1 MHDTRTILVTG
12 IAGFIGYHV
21 AKRLVEDGWN
31 VVGIDNCND
40 YYDPSLKHARLA
52 QLGNSVTFYLGDI
65 EDKGLIASIFET
77 HKPELVC
84 HLAAQAG
91 VRYSIENPDAY
102 ISSNI
107 VGFLNILEACRR
119 HKPRH
124 LFYASSS
131 SVYGANTDVPFRT
144 TDRVDQPVS
153 LYAVTKRSNELMAY
167 CYNHLYQIPCTG
179 LRFFTVYGPWGRPDM
194 AYFSFAEKIL
204 AREPIN
210 IYNHGNLSRDFT
222 YIDDIVESIIRL
234 LGAVDTHDDQ
244 VRASRWLA
252 RDGAHDDDAR
262 ACDDAMQAH
271 ADDAIRAHADDAMRA
286 HDDDAMRAH
295 ADDAMRAHADDAMR
309 ASHRLA
315 PTYNIGN
322 GAPVSLLDFV
332 EILEQELGMPA
343 IKEYVD
349 MQPGDVATTWADC
362 EELFELTKFRPQTDL
377 RTGLQRFVAWYKEY
391 YRGGTL

>member
-1 MHDTRTILVTG
+1 MSRQQTIFITG
-12 IAGFIGYHV
+12 IAGFIGFHV
-21 AKRLVEDGWN
+21 ARRLVKDGWS

-52 QLGNSVTFYLGDI
+52 QLGTSVTFYLGDI
-65 EDKGLIASIFET
+65 EDKGLIESIFET
-77 HKPELVC
+77 HKPEIVC
-84 HLAAQAG
+84 NLAAQAG

-124 LFYASSS
+124 VFYASSS

-153 LYAVTKRSNELMAY
+153 LYAVTKRSNELMAF

-204 AREPIN
+204 AGEPIN

-234 LGAVDTHDDQ
+234 VGAADTHDDQ

-252 RDGAHDDDAR
+252 RDGACDADAR
-262 ACDDAMQAH
+262 AC
-271 ADDAIRAHADDAMRA
+271 DDAMRA
-286 HDDDAMRAH
+286 HDDDAIRAH
-295 ADDAMRAHADDAMR
+295 DDDAMRAHDHDAIRAHDDDAIR

-322 GAPVSLLDFV
+322 GAPVNLMEFV

-362 EELFELTKFRPQTDL
+362 EDLFALTGFRPQTDL
-377 RTGLQRFVAWYKEY
+377 RTGLRKFVEWYREY
-391 YRGGTL
+391 RHGERGS

>member
-31 VVGIDNCND
+31 VIGIDNCND

-52 QLGNSVTFYLGDI
+52 KLGSSVTFYLGDI
-65 EDKGLIASIFET
+65 EDKGLIESIFET

-204 AREPIN
+204 AGEPIN

-222 YIDDIVESIIRL
+222 YIDDIVEGVVRL
-234 LGAVDTHDDQ
+234 LTPGLKSGVNTPGVKPGA
-244 VRASRWLA
+244 
-252 RDGAHDDDAR
+252 
-262 ACDDAMQAH
+262 
-271 ADDAIRAHADDAMRA
+271 
-286 HDDDAMRAH
+286 
-295 ADDAMRAHADDAMR
+295 
-309 ASHRLA
+309 
-315 PTYNIGN
+315 TYNIGN
-322 GAPVSLLDFV
+322 GAPVNLMKFV
-332 EILEQELGMPA
+332 GILEQELGMPA
-343 IKEYVD
+343 IKDYVD

>member
-65 EDKGLIASIFET
+65 EDKGLIESIFET
-77 HKPELVC
+77 HKPEIVC

-107 VGFLNILEACRR
+107 VGFLNILEACRH

-131 SVYGANTDVPFRT
+131 SVYGANMDVPFRT

-234 LGAVDTHDDQ
+234 IGVADAHDDQ

-252 RDGAHDDDAR
+252 REGACDDDAR
-262 ACDDAMQAH
+262 T
-271 ADDAIRAHADDAMRA
+271 
-286 HDDDAMRAH
+286 HD
-295 ADDAMRAHADDAMR
+295 DDAMRAHADDAMR

-322 GAPVSLLDFV
+322 GAPVNLFDFV

-362 EELFELTKFRPQTDL
+362 EELFERTKFRPQTDL

>member
-65 EDKGLIASIFET
+65 EDKGLIESIFET
-77 HKPELVC
+77 HKPKLVC

-222 YIDDIVESIIRL
+222 YIDDIVESIICL
-234 LGAVDTHDDQ
+234 IGAVDTHDDQ

-252 RDGAHDDDAR
+252 REGACDADAR
-262 ACDDAMQAH
+262 AHD
-271 ADDAIRAHADDAMRA
+271 DDAIRAHDDDASRAHADDASRAHADDVIRA
-286 HDDDAMRAH
+286 HDDDAI
-295 ADDAMRAHADDAMR
+295 R

-322 GAPVSLLDFV
+322 GAPVNLLDFV
-332 EILEQELGMPA
+332 ETLEQELGMPA

>member
-31 VVGIDNCND
+31 VIGIDNCND

-52 QLGNSVTFYLGDI
+52 QLGSSITMYRGDI
-65 EDKGLIASIFET
+65 EDKGLVESIFET

-91 VRYSIENPDAY
+91 VRYSLDNPDAY

-119 HKPRH
+119 HKPLQ

-204 AREPIN
+204 AGKPIN
-210 IYNHGNLSRDFT
+210 IYNHGNLRRDFT
-222 YIDDIVESIIRL
+222 YIDDIVESIVRL
-234 LGAVDTHDDQ
+234 LSPGLKPGHV
-244 VRASRWLA
+244 
-252 RDGAHDDDAR
+252 
-262 ACDDAMQAH
+262 
-271 ADDAIRAHADDAMRA
+271 
-286 HDDDAMRAH
+286 
-295 ADDAMRAHADDAMR
+295 
-309 ASHRLA
+309 
-315 PTYNIGN
+315 YNIGN
-322 GAPVSLLDFV
+322 GAPVNLLEFV
-332 EILEQELGMPA
+332 ETLEQELGMPA

-362 EELFELTKFRPQTDL
+362 EDLFELTGFRPQTDL
-377 RTGLQRFVAWYKEY
+377 RTGLRKFVEWYRENHSC
-391 YRGGTL
+391 

>member
-1 MHDTRTILVTG
+1 
-12 IAGFIGYHV
+12 
-21 AKRLVEDGWN
+21 
-31 VVGIDNCND
+31 
-40 YYDPSLKHARLA
+40 LKHARLA
-52 QLGNSVTFYLGDI
+52 QLGTSVTFYLGDI
-65 EDKGLIASIFET
+65 EDKGLIESIFET
-77 HKPELVC
+77 HKPEIVC

-91 VRYSIENPDAY
+91 VRYSLENPDAY

-107 VGFLNILEACRR
+107 SGFLNILEACRH

-204 AREPIN
+204 AGQPIN

-222 YIDDIVESIIRL
+222 YIDDIVESIVRL
-234 LGAVDTHDDQ
+234 LGVADAQSELAV
-244 VRASRWLA
+244 RCSLLA
-252 RDGAHDDDAR
+252 
-262 ACDDAMQAH
+262 
-271 ADDAIRAHADDAMRA
+271 
-286 HDDDAMRAH
+286 
-295 ADDAMRAHADDAMR
+295 
-309 ASHRLA
+309 
-315 PTYNIGN
+315 TYNIGN
-322 GAPVSLLDFV
+322 GAPVNLLEFV
-332 EILEQELGMPA
+332 ETLEQELGLPA

-349 MQPGDVATTWADC
+349 MQPGDVETTWADC
-362 EELFELTKFRPQTDL
+362 EELFELTGFRPNTSL
-377 RTGLQRFVAWYKEY
+377 RAGLQRFVDWYKKY
-391 YRGGTL
+391 YLAP

>member
-52 QLGNSVTFYLGDI
+52 QLGSSVTFYLGDI
-65 EDKGLIASIFET
+65 EDKGLIESIFET

-124 LFYASSS
+124 VFYASSS

-204 AREPIN
+204 AGEPIN

-222 YIDDIVESIIRL
+222 YIDDIVESIVRL
-234 LGAVDTHDDQ
+234 LGVADAQ
-244 VRASRWLA
+244 SEPAARCLLLA
-252 RDGAHDDDAR
+252 
-262 ACDDAMQAH
+262 
-271 ADDAIRAHADDAMRA
+271 
-286 HDDDAMRAH
+286 
-295 ADDAMRAHADDAMR
+295 
-309 ASHRLA
+309 
-315 PTYNIGN
+315 TYNIGN
-322 GAPVSLLDFV
+322 GAPVNLMEFV

-362 EELFELTKFRPQTDL
+362 EDLFALSGFRPQTDL
-377 RTGLQRFVAWYKEY
+377 RTGLRKFVDWYREY
-391 YRGGTL
+391 RHGERGS

>member
-52 QLGNSVTFYLGDI
+52 QLSKSVTFYLGDI
-65 EDKGLIASIFET
+65 EDKGLIESIFET
-77 HKPELVC
+77 HNPELVC

-91 VRYSIENPDAY
+91 VRYSLDNPDAY

-107 VGFLNILEACRR
+107 VGFLNILEACRH

-234 LGAVDTHDDQ
+234 IGAVDTHDDQ

-252 RDGAHDDDAR
+252 REGAS
-262 ACDDAMQAH
+262 DDAMQAH
-271 ADDAIRAHADDAMRA
+271 ADDVMRTDDAIRA
-286 HDDDAMRAH
+286 HDDDAIRAH
-295 ADDAMRAHADDAMR
+295 DDDAMR

-322 GAPVSLLDFV
+322 GAPVNLLEFV
-332 EILEQELGMPA
+332 QTLEQELGMPA

-377 RTGLQRFVAWYKEY
+377 RTGLQRFVAWYREY
-391 YRGGTL
+391 RHGERG

>member
-1 MHDTRTILVTG
+1 MTMSRQQTIFITG
-12 IAGFIGYHV
+12 IAGFIGFHV
-21 AKRLVEDGWN
+21 ARRLVKDGWS

-52 QLGNSVTFYLGDI
+52 QLGTSVTFYLGDI
-65 EDKGLIASIFET
+65 EDKGLIESIFET
-77 HKPELVC
+77 HKPEIVC
-84 HLAAQAG
+84 NLAAQAG

-124 LFYASSS
+124 VFYASSS

-153 LYAVTKRSNELMAY
+153 LYAVTKRSNELMAF

-204 AREPIN
+204 AGEPIN

-234 LGAVDTHDDQ
+234 VGAADTHDDQ

-252 RDGAHDDDAR
+252 RDGACDADAR
-262 ACDDAMQAH
+262 AC
-271 ADDAIRAHADDAMRA
+271 DDAMRA
-286 HDDDAMRAH
+286 HDDDAIRAH
-295 ADDAMRAHADDAMR
+295 DDDAMRAHDHDAIRAHDDDAIR

-322 GAPVSLLDFV
+322 GAPVNLMEFV

-362 EELFELTKFRPQTDL
+362 EDLFALTGFRPQTDL
-377 RTGLQRFVAWYKEY
+377 RTGLRKFVEWYREY
-391 YRGGTL
+391 RHGERGS

>member
-31 VVGIDNCND
+31 VIGIDNCND

-65 EDKGLIASIFET
+65 EDKGLIESIFET

-234 LGAVDTHDDQ
+234 IGAADTNDDQ

-252 RDGAHDDDAR
+252 RDGACDADAR
-262 ACDDAMQAH
+262 ACDDTMRAH
-271 ADDAIRAHADDAMRA
+271 ADDAIRAHDDAMRA
-286 HDDDAMRAH
+286 HD
-295 ADDAMRAHADDAMR
+295 DDAMR

-322 GAPVSLLDFV
+322 GAPVSLMEFV
-332 EILEQELGMPA
+332 EILEQELGMTA

-362 EELFELTKFRPQTDL
+362 EELFELTKFCPQTDL

>member
-31 VVGIDNCND
+31 VIGIDNCND

-65 EDKGLIASIFET
+65 EDKGLIESIFET
-77 HKPELVC
+77 HKPKLVC

-107 VGFLNILEACRR
+107 SGFLNILEACRH

-222 YIDDIVESIIRL
+222 YIDDIVESIVRL
-234 LGAVDTHDDQ
+234 IGAVDTHDDQ

-252 RDGAHDDDAR
+252 REGASDGAMR
-262 ACDDAMQAH
+262 AH
-271 ADDAIRAHADDAMRA
+271 ADDAIRAHDDDAMRA
-286 HDDDAMRAH
+286 HDDDARTH
-295 ADDAMRAHADDAMR
+295 DDDAMRAHDDDAMR

>member
-52 QLGNSVTFYLGDI
+52 QLGNSITFYLGDI
-65 EDKGLIASIFET
+65 EDKGLIESIFET

-107 VGFLNILEACRR
+107 VGFLNILEACRH

-222 YIDDIVESIIRL
+222 YIDDIVESIVRL
-234 LGAVDTHDDQ
+234 VGAVDTHDDQ

-252 RDGAHDDDAR
+252 RDGACDADAR
-262 ACDDAMQAH
+262 ACDDTS
-271 ADDAIRAHADDAMRA
+271 RAHDDDAMRA
-286 HDDDAMRAH
+286 HDDDARTH
-295 ADDAMRAHADDAMR
+295 DDDAMRAHADAMRAHDDDAIR

-391 YRGGTL
+391 YRGGAL

>member
-52 QLGNSVTFYLGDI
+52 QLGNAVTFYLGDI
-65 EDKGLIASIFET
+65 EDKGLIESIFET

-222 YIDDIVESIIRL
+222 YIDDIVESIVRL
-234 LGAVDTHDDQ
+234 IGVADAQ
-244 VRASRWLA
+244 SEPAAQSELA
-252 RDGAHDDDAR
+252 AR
-262 ACDDAMQAH
+262 C
-271 ADDAIRAHADDAMRA
+271 
-286 HDDDAMRAH
+286 
-295 ADDAMRAHADDAMR
+295 
-309 ASHRLA
+309 SLLA
-315 PTYNIGN
+315 AYNIGN
-322 GAPVSLLDFV
+322 GAPVSLLEFV
-332 EILEQELGMPA
+332 QTLEQELGMPA

>member
-52 QLGNSVTFYLGDI
+52 QLSKSVTFYLGDI
-65 EDKGLIASIFET
+65 EDKGLIESIFET
-77 HKPELVC
+77 HNPELVC

-91 VRYSIENPDAY
+91 VRYSLDNPDAY

-107 VGFLNILEACRR
+107 VGFLNILEACRH

-204 AREPIN
+204 AGEPIN

-234 LGAVDTHDDQ
+234 IGAVDTHDDQ

-252 RDGAHDDDAR
+252 REGAS
-262 ACDDAMQAH
+262 DDAMQAH
-271 ADDAIRAHADDAMRA
+271 ADDVMRTDDAIRA
-286 HDDDAMRAH
+286 HDDDAIRAH
-295 ADDAMRAHADDAMR
+295 DDDAMR

-322 GAPVSLLDFV
+322 GAPVNLLEFV
-332 EILEQELGMPA
+332 QTLEQELGMPA

-377 RTGLQRFVAWYKEY
+377 RTGLQRFVAWYREY
-391 YRGGTL
+391 RHGERG